1 MDPALAAL
9 VTAEQR
15 ETLSRY
21 GFDEGRFAEQRA
33 RLAAGGPGA
42 WDNTIRG
49 ELCAPAAADMA
60 PLPPRGSAERRQLED
75 AGLAAIAAGQVASVV
90 LNGGMATRFGGV
102 VKAAVDALPG
112 RSFLDLKLAD
122 ARATERKAGG
132 TVPVWL
138 MNSFAT
144 DAATSELLA
153 ALGATRVGTFVQFVA
168 VRLTP
173 DGGIFVEDDGHASL
187 YAPGHGD
194 LPEALARGPM
204 ASLRA
209 AGVRAI
215 VMSNVDNLAAGVDPA
230 IVGFHATTG
239 AQMTVEVV
247 RKEKGDKGGA
257 PARVNGRL
265 EIVES
270 FRFPKD
276 FDQDSIPVFNTN
288 TFVLDLAA
296 LDRPFALDWFAVQK
310 AVDGRPAIQFER
322 LAGQLSA
329 FLETRAIEV
338 ARTGPE
344 GRFLPAKDPEELAS
358 RRRDIEEVLGARGA
372 LGSA

>member
-1 MDPALAAL
+1 MDPDLAPL
-9 VTAEQR
+9 LTADQR
-15 ETLSRY
+15 DILDRY
-21 GFDEGRFAEQRA
+21 GFDEARFAEHRA
-33 RLAAGGPGA
+33 RLAAGGPAA
-42 WDNTIRG
+42 WDNTIKGDLRPP
-49 ELCAPAAADMA
+49 APGDVA
-60 PLPPRGSAERRQLED
+60 PLPPRGSADRKTLED
-75 AGLAAIAAGQVASVV
+75 VGLEAISKGRIASVV

-122 ARATERKAGG
+122 ARATERRANGR
-132 TVPVWL
+132 VPVWL

-144 DAATSELLA
+144 DPATKELLA
-153 ALGATRVGTFVQFVA
+153 ALGATTVGTFVQFVA

-173 DGGIFVEDDGHASL
+173 EGGVFVEDDGHASL

-194 LPEALARGPM
+194 LTEAMARGPM
-204 ASLRA
+204 AALRA
-209 AGVRAI
+209 AGVQAF

-230 IVGFHATTG
+230 IVGRHLQSG

-247 RKEKGDKGGA
+247 RKQRDKGGA
-257 PARVNGRL
+257 PALVNGRL

-270 FRFPKD
+270 FRFPQG
-276 FDQDSIPVFNTN
+276 FDEDTIPVFNTN

-296 LDRPFALDWFAVQK
+296 VDRPFALDWFAVQK
-310 AVDGRPAIQFER
+310 KVDGRPAIQLER

-329 FLETRAIEV
+329 FLTTRAVEV

-358 RRRDIEEVLGARGA
+358 RRADIEAVLGARGA
-372 LGSA
+372 LSRE

>member
-1 MDPALAAL
+1 MDPALADL
-9 VTAEQR
+9 LTADQR

-21 GFDEGRFAEQRA
+21 GFDEARFADQRT

-49 ELCAPAAADMA
+49 EVRAPAPEDVAA
-60 PLPPRGSAERRQLED
+60 LPPRGSAERQALEEK
-75 AGLAAIAAGQVASVV
+75 GQAAIAAGQIASVV

-122 ARATERKAGG
+122 ARATGRRARGR
-132 TVPVWL
+132 VPVWL

-144 DAATSELLA
+144 DAATRELLA
-153 ALGATRVGTFVQFVA
+153 TLGASGVGTFAQFVA

-173 DGGIFVEDDGHASL
+173 DGQLFVEDDGHASL

-204 ASLRA
+204 AALRTG
-209 AGVRAI
+209 GVRAI

-230 IVGFHATTG
+230 IVGFHLATG
-239 AQMTVEVV
+239 AKMTVEVV
-247 RKEKGDKGGA
+247 RKERGDKGGA
-257 PARVNGRL
+257 PARVDGRL

-270 FRFPKD
+270 FRFPKG
-276 FDQDSIPVFNTN
+276 FDQDAIPVFNTN
-288 TFVLDLAA
+288 TFILDLPA
-296 LDRPFALDWFAVQK
+296 LDRTFPLDWFAVQK
-310 AVDGRPAIQFER
+310 TVDGRPAIQFER

-329 FLETRAIEV
+329 FLDTRAIEV

-344 GRFLPAKDPEELAS
+344 GRFLPAKDPAELAS

-372 LGSA
+372 LDA

>member
-1 MDPALAAL
+1 MAPDLATL
-9 VTAEQR
+9 LTAEQQDILAR
-15 ETLSRY
+15 H
-21 GFDEGRFAEQRA
+21 GFDEGRFSEQRR

-49 ELCAPAAADMA
+49 EVKAPAAEDIA
-60 PLPPRGSAERRQLED
+60 PLPPAGSDERRRLAL
-75 AGLAAIAAGQVASVV
+75 AGTEAIRTGGVASVV

-122 ARATERKAGG
+122 ARATERRAGG
-132 TVPVWL
+132 RVPVWL

-144 DAATSELLA
+144 DADTRTLLGR
-153 ALGATRVGTFVQFVA
+153 LGATDVGTFVQFVA

-173 DGGIFVEDDGHASL
+173 EGGIFVEDDGHASL

-204 ASLRA
+204 EALRT

-230 IVGFHATTG
+230 IVGFHLTTG

-247 RKEKGDKGGA
+247 RKQPGDKGGA

-270 FRFPKD
+270 FRFPRG
-276 FDQDSIPVFNTN
+276 FDPDTIPVFNTN

-296 LDRPFALDWFAVQK
+296 LDRAFPLDWFAVQK
-310 AVDGRPAIQFER
+310 TVDGRPAIQFER

-329 FLETRAIEV
+329 FLGTRAIEV
-338 ARTGPE
+338 ARTGPD
-344 GRFLPAKDPEELAS
+344 GRFLPAKDPQELAS

-372 LGSA
+372 L